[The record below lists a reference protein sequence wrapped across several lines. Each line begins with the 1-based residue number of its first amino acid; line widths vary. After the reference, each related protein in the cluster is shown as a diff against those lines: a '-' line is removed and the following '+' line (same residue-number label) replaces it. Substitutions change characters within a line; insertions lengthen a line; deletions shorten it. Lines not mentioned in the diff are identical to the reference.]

1 MKFTNNYIFLI
12 LFSLILCDSDIDNI
26 LNKSFNRL
34 KNQDISFDCSLK
46 IQSVSDEPVNLKFN
60 FSSYWLDSLNFYS
73 YLNFLS
79 PIDFKNTEIWS
90 HHSDDVTVRRRMPLN
105 NKIITIEDELEGL
118 DIIRF
123 LKFDDMYA
131 EIKKNEVSLKNST
144 YNKENVYVIKS
155 YKKKNKRKVVKFFI
169 NKKDYSLMK
178 VEWTNKRGIL
188 NKVLEFNDWQKIDK
202 IRLSKSII
210 YEDIKKGTKTSCKL
224 SNLSLK
230 KLSNEKINLIKSGF
244 EN

>member
-1 MKFTNNYIFLI
+1 
-12 LFSLILCDSDIDNI
+12 
-26 LNKSFNRL
+26 
-34 KNQDISFDCSLK
+34 
-46 IQSVSDEPVNLKFN
+46 
-60 FSSYWLDSLNFYS
+60 
-73 YLNFLS
+73 
-79 PIDFKNTEIWS
+79 
-90 HHSDDVTVRRRMPLN
+90 MPLN
-105 NKIITIEDELEGL
+105 NEIITVEDELEGL
-118 DIIRF
+118 DIISF

-131 EIKKNEVSLKNST
+131 EIKKNEISLKNST

-188 NKVLEFNDWQKIDK
+188 NKVLEFNDWQKIDE

>member
-1 MKFTNNYIFLI
+1 M
-12 LFSLILCDSDIDNI
+12 
-26 LNKSFNRL
+26 
-34 KNQDISFDCSLK
+34 
-46 IQSVSDEPVNLKFN
+46 
-60 FSSYWLDSLNFYS
+60 
-73 YLNFLS
+73 
-79 PIDFKNTEIWS
+79 
-90 HHSDDVTVRRRMPLN
+90 
-105 NKIITIEDELEGL
+105 
-118 DIIRF
+118 
-123 LKFDDMYA
+123 
-131 EIKKNEVSLKNST
+131 
-144 YNKENVYVIKS
+144 
-155 YKKKNKRKVVKFFI
+155 KFFI

-188 NKVLEFNDWQKIDK
+188 NKVLEFNDWQKIDE